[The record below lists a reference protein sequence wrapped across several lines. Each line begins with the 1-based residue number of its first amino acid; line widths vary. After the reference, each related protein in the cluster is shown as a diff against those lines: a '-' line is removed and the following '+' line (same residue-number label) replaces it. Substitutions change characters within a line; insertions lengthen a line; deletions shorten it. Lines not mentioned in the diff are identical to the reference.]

1 MNRTDAPSKQSKPF
15 GINGQREPLLAT
27 TPAGDNTA
35 SYDQGFPP
43 VTMILKSAGGLPPK
57 GQDMNQ
63 ILFELSALARWSSA
77 GALNTYD
84 STFATSITGYPSGAV
99 LISDDGLNIY
109 INTTDG
115 NTENP
120 NTGGS
125 GWKTL
130 LEYLNLSYGAPA
142 IGVPFFWPSASLPN
156 TVIPEW
162 SNMVFMKFNGASFSA
177 TTYPQLALV
186 FPSLVIPEARGEFLR
201 TWDDGRGVDSGRAL
215 LSAQGD
221 AIRNITGSFGG
232 TTNNDTCSVLG
243 QGVGVFANGTSL
255 VTPTNGSVI
264 GSATRPVTMTLD
276 VSRQVPTASEN
287 RSRNIAFN
295 FLVRAK

>member
-1 MNRTDAPSKQSKPF
+1 M
-15 GINGQREPLLAT
+15 G
-27 TPAGDNTA
+27 
-35 SYDQGFPP
+35 
-43 VTMILKSAGGLPPK
+43 
-57 GQDMNQ
+57 
-63 ILFELSALARWSSA
+63 A
-77 GALNTYD
+77 GA
-84 STFATSITGYPSGAV
+84 P
-99 LISDDGLNIY
+99 
-109 INTTDG
+109 
-115 NTENP
+115 P
-120 NTGGS
+120 
-125 GWKTL
+125 
-130 LEYLNLSYGAPA
+130 
-142 IGVPFFWPSASLPN
+142 IGIPFFWPSAAMPN
-156 TVIPEW
+156 TVMPEW
-162 SNMVFMKFNGASFSA
+162 ADMVFMKFNGASFSA